1 MCAIAGIVEFYDRS
15 RGVSDLLKMVAIQHH
30 RGPDGT
36 AYFHYENVFLGH
48 NRLRIIDLSDDAIQ
62 PMTNEDET
70 LWLVFNGEIYNF
82 RELRQDLLRQG
93 HRFKSA
99 SDSEVLVH
107 LYEEKGHGMVEDL
120 NGIFAFALF
129 DLKANTLF
137 LARDHFGIK
146 PLYFSHTDHRFVFA
160 SEIKALLA

>member
-1 MCAIAGIVEFYDRS
+1 
-15 RGVSDLLKMVAIQHH
+15 
-30 RGPDGT
+30 
-36 AYFHYENVFLGH
+36 
-48 NRLRIIDLSDDAIQ
+48 
-62 PMTNEDET
+62 
-70 LWLVFNGEIYNF
+70 
-82 RELRQDLLRQG
+82 
-93 HRFKSA
+93 
-99 SDSEVLVH
+99 

-160 SEIKALLA
+160 SEIKALLAAGVEKEIDSDAFHETLIFTQSSAPQPLFRAARRLLPGEPLSLEPGNGRATPRRYWPPRQSGETPPADAVERIHDLLVRAVRRQ